1 MQEVPMSTLIEQIHQ
16 LSTAEKIQLV
26 QQVWDDIALGQQSAP
41 PVPES
46 VQQEVLRRSA
56 WSHANPQASSSLQ
69 DIAQRLGV
77 KL

>member
-1 MQEVPMSTLIEQIHQ
+1 MTTIIEQIHQ
-16 LSTAEKIQLV
+16 LSTSEKIQLV
-26 QQVWDDIALGQQSAP
+26 QQVWDDIAQAPQNVP
-41 PVPES
+41 PVPEL

-56 WSHANPQASSSLQ
+56 WSHANPQISSSLQ

>member
-1 MQEVPMSTLIEQIHQ
+1 MSTLIEQIHQ

-26 QQVWDDIALGQQSAP
+26 QQVWDDIALGQQAAP
-41 PVPES
+41 PVPDS
-46 VQQEVLRRSA
+46 VQQEVLRRST
-56 WSHANPQASSSLQ
+56 WSHANPHATSSLQ